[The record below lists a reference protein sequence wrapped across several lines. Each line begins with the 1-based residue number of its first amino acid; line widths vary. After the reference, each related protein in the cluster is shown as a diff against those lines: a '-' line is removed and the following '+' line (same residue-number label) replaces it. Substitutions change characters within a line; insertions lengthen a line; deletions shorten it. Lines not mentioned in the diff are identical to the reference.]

1 MNSFLIS
8 VIICT
13 YNRAALLANLVES
26 LSAQSIDPS
35 TYEIIIVDN
44 NSLDQTKN
52 VVEALA
58 ADHGNVSYRFEAC
71 QGLSWARNHG
81 YRIARGQYVAYLD
94 DDCKVP
100 AQWLAVAQD
109 VIERIAPGMFG
120 GPYYAFYDSP
130 KPHWYLDQY
139 GSHVQGDQAR
149 QLTQDEYL
157 DGANLF
163 IRRSL
168 LEAVGGFN
176 HTLGMIG
183 DELGYGEETAL
194 QQLLRTTRPEETIY
208 YEPRLFVHH
217 IVSARKMTLCWSA
230 RQVFVAGRCWQRML
244 NARRGEELGLRH
256 LVREAIQ
263 TLRAFCTDIVRGV
276 LVRDRQ
282 RFEYFQNHWY
292 EQAFANLRH
301 LGELYE
307 RFSYGTRV
315 HRWRDHGNR

>member
-8 VIICT
+8 VVICT
-13 YNRAALLANLVES
+13 YNRAALLANLIES
-26 LSAQSIDPS
+26 LSAQSIDPA

-52 VVEALA
+52 VVEAFV

-139 GSHVQGDQAR
+139 GSHVQGDQTR

-168 LEAVGGFN
+168 LEALGGFN
-176 HTLGMIG
+176 GTLGMIG

-194 QQLLRTTRPEETIY
+194 QRLLRTTRPKETIY

-217 IVSARKMTLCWSA
+217 IVSARKMTLRWSA

-244 NARRGEELGLRH
+244 NARQGEELGLRH
-256 LVREAIQ
+256 SVREAIH
-263 TLRAFCTDIVRGV
+263 TLRAFCMDIVRGV
-276 LVRDRQ
+276 FVRDRQ
-282 RFEYFQNHWY
+282 RFKYFQNYWY

-307 RFSYGTRV
+307 RFSHGTRV
-315 HRWRDHGNR
+315 HRWRDHENR